1 VKGEGE
7 KKRHDGG
14 AGVGILYL
22 TRKGRER
29 EREERANTMI
39 RRGHRIGGGQ
49 ARVRLQGRNSVPEV
63 FLFFVSP
70 LGFPWMDPL
79 VVNGSVC
86 AWSHPKEPEE
96 GLWSAVPAAH

>member
-1 VKGEGE
+1 
-7 KKRHDGG
+7 
-14 AGVGILYL
+14 L
-22 TRKGRER
+22 
-29 EREERANTMI
+29 
-39 RRGHRIGGGQ
+39 GGGQ

-70 LGFPWMDPL
+70 MGFPWMDPL

-96 GLWSAVPAAH
+96 GLCGRRFLQLTDRAIRGPML